1 MIYINQISYDPKQM
15 TLEDFSNRI
24 TSLVSH
30 HSLKAE
36 VHWLEGRATQSELLA
51 LYGPFIQALQR
62 QGVEVH
68 CLMSVDEAKRLV
80 RYPKMMFIDPLF
92 LRRFKFKS
100 IRFQLPD
107 VKKLST

>member
-1 MIYINQISYDPKQM
+1 MIYLNQTAFDPAYV
-15 TLEDFSNRI
+15 TLQDFSAHIDSLI
-24 TSLVSH
+24 TQTKV
-30 HSLKAE
+30 KAE
-36 VHWLEGRATQSELLA
+36 VHWLEGRATQAELLA
-51 LYGPFIQALQR
+51 LYSPFIQALQT
-62 QGVEVH
+62 QGIDVH